1 MSDDGL
7 KRLHISPL
15 SPELLNVILH
25 PSIRS
30 SATDISFHAIPTF
43 PENNYGFFTLP
54 TMEADKITKKLNG
67 SILKGKKLKIQEA
80 RPKKKSTTSE
90 STLAVDADKA
100 EKAAPPSTTA
110 RSSRKRKSSEDTV
123 PGFELPASRKVKR
136 GWTEEPAKD
145 KKTRKE
151 SKTDKDLDKKKRKSQ
166 RSQYTDR
173 PECLFRTVP
182 PPNKD
187 AADEKQKKKRKPGK
201 LASDGVVVHEFK
213 HTVPQP
219 TFLKESESTSE
230 IGMTSEYVDGVGWVD
245 RSGNV
250 KEPAVSKPTKKQSV
264 RQLRESVPKETQA
277 KATAPT
283 TVSQGSVVAVD
294 SDETSSSG
302 SSTESSS
309 SDSSTED
316 DDDESVSSA
325 ASVNVSGNA
334 SEEEMPSPVSKEMGR
349 KPERAVE
356 KRAPSTPEMGSLPAN
371 VHPLEALFKRPA
383 VSSSDGP
390 KRPPEIN
397 TQFSFFGKEDDES
410 SENYDDSSANALHH
424 VREPHTP
431 FTKLDLQKRGLR
443 SGAPTPDTAAIN
455 RSMTWPRD
463 FDADEDEEEE
473 EYGDDVDKEEEDKEE
488 ATIARPALKSKPESK
503 DESDFSKWFWENR
516 GDNNRAWKRRRR
528 EAAKEKRQRDNRKRG
543 LRGK

>member
-7 KRLHISPL
+7 KRLHVSPL
-15 SPELLNVILH
+15 SPELLNAILH
-25 PSIRS
+25 PSVRS

-80 RPKKKSTTSE
+80 RPKKLPSE
-90 STLAVDADKA
+90 SASRVDTEKAVDA
-100 EKAAPPSTTA
+100 PSTTA
-110 RSSRKRKSSEDTV
+110 KSSGKRKSSEDAVT
-123 PGFELPASRKVKR
+123 GFELPASRKVKR

-145 KKTRKE
+145 RKGRKE
-151 SKTDKDLDKKKRKSQ
+151 AKTDKGLDKKKRKSQ

-187 AADEKQKKKRKPGK
+187 ALDEKQKKKRKHGK
-201 LASDGVVVHEFK
+201 LPSEGVVVHEFK

-230 IGMTSEYVDGVGWVD
+230 MGMTSEYVDGVGWVD

-250 KEPAVSKPTKKQSV
+250 KEPAISKPSKKRSV
-264 RQLRESVPKETQA
+264 RQVQQSTEPQSKTMAPTIVAQESVP
-277 KATAPT
+277 
-283 TVSQGSVVAVD
+283 AVD

-316 DDDESVSSA
+316 DDEESVSSE
-325 ASVNVSGNA
+325 ASVNVSAN
-334 SEEEMPSPVSKEMGR
+334 SSDEQTPSPVSKEKER
-349 KPERAVE
+349 KSERDVE
-356 KRAPSTPEMGSLPAN
+356 KQAPSTPEMGSTKEGKSD
-371 VHPLEALFKRPA
+371 VHPLEALFKRPV
-383 VSSSDGP
+383 VSSGGAP
-390 KRPPEIN
+390 ERPPDIN

-410 SENYDDSSANALHH
+410 SENNDDLSANALRHGG
-424 VREPHTP
+424 EPHTP
-431 FTKLDLQKRGLR
+431 FTKMDLQKRGLR

-455 RSMTWPRD
+455 RTMAWPGD
-463 FDADEDEEEE
+463 FDEEEE
-473 EYGDDVDKEEEDKEE
+473 EEEQEDEEYDDADEDKEE
-488 ATIARPALKSKPESK
+488 VTVPKLALKSKSESK
-503 DESDFSKWFWENR
+503 EESDFSKWFWENR